1 MNNVSKT
8 IFKTSRLIM
17 RNFADNDWKRLQS
30 FDGKPEVARMMTSLK
45 SPWDAADVKI
55 WMKRRPYL
63 GKLDL
68 KWWRPTI
75 SMKILLQAT
84 FYAKPALLKP
94 EMIRAFQAQGLSLHP
109 LSLIA

>member
-1 MNNVSKT
+1 MNNVSKA

-45 SPWDAADVKI
+45 SPWDAADAKI
-55 WMKRRPYL
+55 WMKRRPYCDE
-63 GKLDL
+63 LDW

-75 SMKILLQAT
+75 SMKTLLQAK
-84 FYAKPALLKP
+84 FCAKLALLKP
-94 EMIRAFQAQGLSLHP
+94 EMIRAFQAQGLSLRP